1 MTCMFKWSHWL
12 QSSDHPPNWNVDLC
26 FSWSVNFYKQH
37 CVGAFRGVKNSGQC
51 HLKADFS
58 WPNNYK
64 NNNIN
69 MTTHLQNGTW
79 KSLVHPLIW
88 NYHWA
93 PKLTDWAL
101 NIKFRFKTF
110 KFLMMIAQKL
120 VHVLIFLLANAVYSN
135 WAFIANESIKW
146 RLNLKFGRGDC
157 AFVLQILAR
166 YCHIIWQ

>member
-64 NNNIN
+64 SNNIN

-79 KSLVHPLIW
+79 KSLEQLIW

-101 NIKFRFKTF
+101 NNRI
-110 KFLMMIAQKL
+110 
-120 VHVLIFLLANAVYSN
+120 
-135 WAFIANESIKW
+135 SIQ
-146 RLNLKFGRGDC
+146 N
-157 AFVLQILAR
+157 LQIFDDDSSKIGPRANFSLGKR
-166 YCHIIWQ
+166 CI